1 MGIVIDIVIVAI
13 IASLIFIE
21 AKRGIVNVIFNLGA
35 FAVSLLL
42 TVVLLTPVTNYVI
55 NNTTFDENIESAIL
69 ESGIIEQQEHEEITT
84 EEDSLGSMIS
94 GYVKDIEVKVQNGIF
109 TTISRGLAES
119 IVKLIVA
126 IGLFIII
133 RIILIVVKC
142 LTNLIT
148 KLPIIKQF
156 DKIGGGIYGF
166 LKAMIVLYVI
176 FAVVFLLTSINI
188 INISHYIDN
197 SIIAKFLY
205 TNNLIINILF

>member
-21 AKRGIVNVIFNLGA
+21 AKKGIVNVIFNLGA

-69 ESGIIEQQEHEEITT
+69 ESGIIEETPNEAPT
-84 EEDSLGSMIS
+84 ENDDLGEMIS
-94 GYVKDIEVKVQNGIF
+94 SYVKDIEVKVQNGIF

-133 RIILIVVKC
+133 RIILVVVKC
-142 LTNLIT
+142 LTHLIA
-148 KLPIIKQF
+148 KLPIIREF
-156 DKIGGGIYGF
+156 DKLGGGIYGF
-166 LKAMIVLYVI
+166 LKAMLVLYVI
-176 FAVVFLLTSINI
+176 FAVIFLLTSINI
-188 INISHYIDN
+188 INITKYIDG